1 MTPPEND
8 RPDDEDGG
16 TFKLKPGAQ
25 PPAAAPEGGEEAG
38 LDRTMKINRVEAQQ
52 GTPPPPPS
60 PLGNPT
66 GPSNPPHAEYAETTV
81 MPQTGSQTGFNPA
94 GTPQPPQPNPLGS
107 GQLPQTGQ
115 QPYGQPGQPQQP
127 GYPPPPPQ
135 AGFPQPQ
142 AAGPQGAVPE
152 GIKRIGL
159 MVLIAAGVGVLGNL
173 VQVFTF
179 GGFYVGSAVFGILI
193 CGAFGWYG
201 WALPQGKVNPAGLRL
216 TGIILIMIGAGFSIL
231 SIFGSF
237 SAFALFGGLGA
248 VLLLQS
254 LALAGTLG
262 YASFIYFKDEAVKAF
277 IRGPQAAAPAG
288 YPQPGYGQQPG
299 AYQQPGGYP
308 QPGQPQQP
316 PQGYGPPQ
324 GQPGQQPGGYPPPPP
339 GYGQPGQQQPPQP
352 PYGQ

>member
-66 GPSNPPHAEYAETTV
+66 GPSDPPAAEYAQTTV
-81 MPQTGSQTGFNPA
+81 MPQTGSQTGFNPS

-107 GQLPQTGQ
+107 GQLPQSAPGQ
-115 QPYGQPGQPQQP
+115 QPYGQPGQQP
-127 GYPPPPPQ
+127 GGYPPPPPQ

-142 AAGPQGAVPE
+142 QTGAVGAVPE

-159 MVLIAAGVGVLGNL
+159 MALIGAGIGV
-173 VQVFTF
+173 V
-179 GGFYVGSAVFGILI
+179 SAVFSFMNPY
-193 CGAFGWYG
+193 GAFAGVIGLLVAAALAWYG
-201 WALPQGKVNPAGLRL
+201 WALPKGQVTSGGLRL
-216 TGIILIMIGAGFSIL
+216 TGVILMMVGAGFGVIGAL
-231 SIFGSF
+231 S
-237 SAFALFGGLGA
+237 
-248 VLLLQS
+248 S
-254 LALAGTLG
+254 LAAIAIVGGIIFLTLILNLAAAGAYG
-262 YASFIYFKDEAVKAF
+262 YASFIYIKDPEVKAY
-277 IRGPQAAAPAG
+277 IKGAPTAPAG
-288 YPQPGYGQQPG
+288 YPPPGYGQPQQGYGQPG
-299 AYQQPGGYP
+299 AYQQPG
-308 QPGQPQQP
+308 QP
-316 PQGYGPPQ
+316 PQGYGQPQ
-324 GQPGQQPGGYPPPPP
+324 GQQPGGYPPPPP
-339 GYGQPGQQQPPQP
+339 GYPQPGQQQPPQP

>member
-142 AAGPQGAVPE
+142 ATGPQGAAPQ
-152 GIKRIGL
+152 GIKHIGL
-159 MVLIAAGVGVLGNL
+159 IVLICAGVAVVGNIANIAVLGP
-173 VQVFTF
+173 FAI
-179 GGFYVGSAVFGILI
+179 GPAVFGILI
-193 CGAFGWYG
+193 AAAFGWYG
-201 WALPQGKVNPAGLRL
+201 WALPQGKVTSPGLRL
-216 TGIILIMIGAGFSIL
+216 TGIILIMIGAGGSIL
-231 SIFGSF
+231 GLLGSLIIFNVVG
-237 SAFALFGGLGA
+237 LLMYLVLGA
-248 VLLLQS
+248 
-254 LALAGTLG
+254 ALG
-262 YASFIYFKDEAVKAF
+262 YASFLYLTKDEVKAF
-277 IRGPQAAAPAG
+277 IKGAPAAPAG

-299 AYQQPGGYP
+299 AYQQPGQPGGYP

>member
-16 TFKLKPGAQ
+16 TFKLKPGAGAPT
-25 PPAAAPEGGEEAG
+25 PPAAPAPEGDESG
-38 LDRTMKINRVEAQQ
+38 LDRTMKISRADVQQ

-66 GPSNPPHAEYAETTV
+66 GPADPPGAPYAETTV
-81 MPQTGSQTGFNPA
+81 MPQSGTSQTGFQPA
-94 GTPQPPQPNPLGS
+94 GTPPPPQQQPLGS
-107 GQLPQTGQ
+107 GQFQQTGQ
-115 QPYGQPGQPQQP
+115 QPYGQPGQPQP
-127 GYPPPPPQ
+127 GGYPPPPPQ

-142 AAGPQGAVPE
+142 ATGPAGAAPE

-173 VQVFTF
+173 VQVFSF

-201 WALPQGKVNPAGLRL
+201 WALPQGKIASPGLRL
-216 TGIILIMIGAGFSIL
+216 TGIILVMIGAGFSIL
-231 SIFGSF
+231 SLLTSFG
-237 SAFALFGGLGA
+237 AFALLGGLAA

-254 LALAGTLG
+254 IVLAGALG
-262 YASFIYFKDEAVKAF
+262 YASFIYLKDDAAKAY
-277 IRGPQAAAPAG
+277 IKGPQAAVPGG
-288 YPQPGYGQQPG
+288 YPPPGYGQQPG
-299 AYQQPGGYP
+299 AYQQ
-308 QPGQPQQP
+308 QP
-316 PQGYGPPQ
+316 PPGYGPPQ
-324 GQPGQQPGGYPPPPP
+324 GQQPGGYPPPPP
-339 GYGQPGQQQPPQP
+339 GYQQPGQQQPPQP